1 MSINWFPGHMVA
13 AVNKATEA
21 MADHDV
27 VIEVLDARCPQ
38 ASSNPTIAAMR
49 AHRQRPSLKVLNK
62 IDVADPITTA
72 LWLDHFNAQDG
83 VKAIGISCKKP
94 GDAIKVI
101 KAAQTLAPH
110 RSGAFK
116 TLRMMIMGIPNVGKS
131 TLINALLKKRTAKVG
146 DEPAVTKILHRY
158 DLGNHMTLTDTPGL
172 MWPKIERESDGL
184 ILAASHSIGVKAY
197 DEIEVAAFLANLI
210 EQRYPGVTTTRYELP
225 PSAAAFDGH
234 VLIERIAS
242 HRGLLLK
249 ALRGR
254 SEPELDLERA
264 ASTLLVDFRNGRL
277 GAMSLESPA
286 DRVVSIADLQAES

>member
-1 MSINWFPGHMVA
+1 M
-13 AVNKATEA
+13 
-21 MADHDV
+21 
-27 VIEVLDARCPQ
+27 
-38 ASSNPTIAAMR
+38 
-49 AHRQRPSLKVLNK
+49 
-62 IDVADPITTA
+62 
-72 LWLDHFNAQDG
+72 
-83 VKAIGISCKKP
+83 
-94 GDAIKVI
+94 
-101 KAAQTLAPH
+101 
-110 RSGAFK
+110 
-116 TLRMMIMGIPNVGKS
+116 
-131 TLINALLKKRTAKVG
+131 
-146 DEPAVTKILHRY
+146 
-158 DLGNHMTLTDTPGL
+158 
-172 MWPKIERESDGL
+172 
-184 ILAASHSIGVKAY
+184 AASHSIGVKAY

-210 EQRYPGVTTTRYELP
+210 EQRYPGVTTSRYELP